1 MDWWTQTGGVTE
13 NLELNGVPL
22 ESAPV
27 ALLRATGY
35 GHFTSMQVRDG
46 RVRGLGLHL
55 ERLDRASRELFGFGV
70 SADRVLSTLRA
81 ALDRAWSADVSVRVN
96 AFCRDRAKVGHGI
109 PVEPDLLVTVSDPI
123 EPTAEPPRL
132 LAFDHERPVP
142 HLKHTGTFSLTYYGR
157 RAQLA
162 GYDDALFFDRSGN
175 VSEAAIW
182 NICFAT
188 GSRIV
193 WPSAAVLPGITML
206 TLQAGLDA
214 LTVARETVTV
224 PLTALAGYD
233 AAYLTNSI
241 DPALPVA
248 AITTPA
254 GTTQYKPHPASADLI
269 AKAYAAIPLDPI

>member
-1 MDWWTQTGGVTE
+1 VDWFQQTWGVTE

-22 ESAPV
+22 ESVPT
-27 ALLRATGY
+27 ALLRATSY
-35 GHFTSMQVRDG
+35 GHFTSMQIRDR

-55 ERLDRASRELFGFGV
+55 QRLDRASRELFGFGV
-70 SADRVLSTLRA
+70 SADRVLSYLRD
-81 ALDRAWSADVSVRVN
+81 ALDRAGSADLSVRIT
-96 AFCRDRAKVGHGI
+96 ALSRDRE
-109 PVEPDLLVTVSDPI
+109 VEPDLLITVTDPI
-123 EPTAEPPRL
+123 EPTPTAPRL
-132 LAFDHERPVP
+132 LAFEHERPVP

-157 RAQLA
+157 QARLA

-188 GSRIV
+188 GGRIV

-214 LTVARETVTV
+214 LAVARETVPV
-224 PLTALAGYD
+224 PLTALASYD

-248 AITTPA
+248 SITTSA
-254 GTTQYKPHPASADLI
+254 GTTTYSAHTPSADLI
-269 AKAYAAIPLDPI
+269 AKAYATIPLDTI

>member
-1 MDWWTQTGGVTE
+1 
-13 NLELNGVPL
+13 
-22 ESAPV
+22 
-27 ALLRATGY
+27 LLRATGY
-35 GHFTSMQVRDG
+35 GHFTSMQLRDG

-55 ERLDRASRELFGFGV
+55 ERLDRASRELFGFGL
-70 SADRVLSTLRA
+70 SADRVLGYLRS
-81 ALDRAWSADVSVRVN
+81 ALDRAGSGDLSVRVA
-96 AFCRDRAKVGHGI
+96 AFSRDRT
-109 PVEPDLLVTVSDPI
+109 VEPNLLITVTDPI
-123 EPTAEPPRL
+123 EPTPTTPRL
-132 LAFDHERPVP
+132 LAFEHERPVP

-157 RAQLA
+157 QAKLA

-206 TLQAGLDA
+206 TLQAGLA
-214 LTVARETVTV
+214 ELAVARETAPI
-224 PLTALAGYD
+224 PLTTLAGYD

-248 AITTPA
+248 SITTPT
-254 GTTQYKPHPASADLI
+254 GTTTYSAHTPSADLI
-269 AKAYAAIPLDPI
+269 TKAYAAIPLDPI